1 MIKYC
6 FKRMATVFALV
17 VIFMVQLTAQRG
29 MVWSTD
35 KDVYY
40 TYEEGGIFRYEL
52 PSQNKVEVVNANDL
66 KPGVVASPLRVQSF
80 SFSQDGSKLLIFT
93 NSKRVWRRN
102 TRGDYWVLDLRSKE
116 LKQLGKDRPESSL
129 MFAKISPDGTKA
141 AYVSERNIYVEDLA
155 TGQVKRLTDTNGTPK
170 LINGTFDWVYEEE
183 FNCRDGFRWSP
194 DSKRIAYWQVD
205 ANKIRDYYM
214 LNTTDSVYSQV
225 MPVEYPKVGFPP
237 SPVRIGV
244 VGIDDG
250 KTRWM
255 KVPGDPAENYIV
267 RMEWTPSAEEVIL
280 QQLNRKQ
287 NKSTIYL
294 CNADMGNAKAI
305 YTDTDDAWV
314 STFNEW
320 LGSET
325 GWYWLDGG
333 KSFLWVSEKDGW
345 RHLYR
350 ISTNGKKETLLTQ
363 GKYDVMNIALVD
375 EKGGNL
381 FFYASPL
388 KSTQQYLYQVPLN
401 GKGTLRLL
409 SPAKMEGTH
418 RYTVSPSGKYALWT
432 FHNHFTQPMRA
443 WVKLPDHQPL
453 DGEED
458 LTKKYDPSAAE
469 NSRVELFEI
478 TTEEGVTVDGWM
490 VKPDDFDPEK
500 RYPVVFYVYS
510 YPGTHTVYDGWGL
523 GRNSIYNGDLA
534 EDGYIYISLDNRGSD
549 LPKGRAWRKAIYR
562 KVGQV
567 NSRDQALAAKQ
578 IMQWPFVDTSR
589 VAVWGWSGGGST
601 TLDLLFRYPEIYK
614 VGISVAPLTN
624 LLLYDNIYTERF
636 MGLPSENMED
646 YIEGSATTHAKNLQ
660 GDLLLV
666 HGTGDDNVHY
676 QNAEVLINE
685 LVKHGKLFQM
695 MAYPMR
701 SHGIFEG
708 EGTREHLR
716 AMCTQFLRTHCP
728 PGPAKG
734 NAKP

>member
-350 ISTNGKKETLLTQ
+350 ISINGKKETLLTQ

-453 DGEED
+453 
-458 LTKKYDPSAAE
+458 
-469 NSRVELFEI
+469 
-478 TTEEGVTVDGWM
+478 
-490 VKPDDFDPEK
+490 
-500 RYPVVFYVYS
+500 
-510 YPGTHTVYDGWGL
+510 
-523 GRNSIYNGDLA
+523 
-534 EDGYIYISLDNRGSD
+534 
-549 LPKGRAWRKAIYR
+549 
-562 KVGQV
+562 
-567 NSRDQALAAKQ
+567 
-578 IMQWPFVDTSR
+578 
-589 VAVWGWSGGGST
+589 
-601 TLDLLFRYPEIYK
+601 
-614 VGISVAPLTN
+614 
-624 LLLYDNIYTERF
+624 
-636 MGLPSENMED
+636 
-646 YIEGSATTHAKNLQ
+646 
-660 GDLLLV
+660 
-666 HGTGDDNVHY
+666 
-676 QNAEVLINE
+676 
-685 LVKHGKLFQM
+685 
-695 MAYPMR
+695 
-701 SHGIFEG
+701 
-708 EGTREHLR
+708 
-716 AMCTQFLRTHCP
+716 
-728 PGPAKG
+728 
-734 NAKP
+734 